1 MTINS
6 VLTIIQT
13 IVDISLVWMLIYF
26 VLKNLKNN
34 VKMILIFKGVL
45 IIIILKLLSDYVF
58 KLTTLGYLLEYVK
71 MWGPLALIIIF
82 QPEIRNILEQLGRKQ
97 IITNH
102 RTLTMDEREKVV
114 YEITNAVDYLR
125 KARMGGLIV
134 IEREI
139 SLNQYIERSK
149 NLYADISSELLIS
162 IFFPRNPLH
171 DGGVIIQ
178 GDKIAC
184 AGAVFPISLNNKIN
198 KKLGTRHRAALGISE
213 EADCIAIIISD
224 MRYGLHTVDY
234 FALTIHT
241 VGPIWNAGRNREEE
255 LLANCYFNS
264 MKLAMDN
271 GIRSIAFPSISTG
284 AYGFPVEL
292 AAKIA
297 VHTVNRFLQ
306 DNPDSFDLVEW
317 VLFDTQTESV

>member
-34 VKMILIFKGVL
+34 IKMILIFKGVL

-125 KARMGGLIV
+125 KARMCGLIV

-213 EADCIAIIISD
+213 EADCIAIIISEETGKVSIAMNGVLNYNLSLDD
-224 MRYGLHTVDY
+224 MRMIL
-234 FALTIHT
+234 I
-241 VGPIWNAGRNREEE
+241 EE
-255 LLANCYFNS
+255 L
-264 MKLAMDN
+264 KPK
-271 GIRSIAFPSISTG
+271 R
-284 AYGFPVEL
+284 EL
-292 AAKIA
+292 LLDEDLDDESEDAK
-297 VHTVNRFLQ
+297 N
-306 DNPDSFDLVEW
+306 E
-317 VLFDTQTESV
+317 

>member
-34 VKMILIFKGVL
+34 IKMILIFKGVL

-213 EADCIAIIISD
+213 EADCIAIIISEETGKVSIAMNGVLNYNLSLDD
-224 MRYGLHTVDY
+224 MRMIL
-234 FALTIHT
+234 I
-241 VGPIWNAGRNREEE
+241 EE
-255 LLANCYFNS
+255 L
-264 MKLAMDN
+264 KPK
-271 GIRSIAFPSISTG
+271 R
-284 AYGFPVEL
+284 EL
-292 AAKIA
+292 LLDEDLDDESGDAK
-297 VHTVNRFLQ
+297 N
-306 DNPDSFDLVEW
+306 E
-317 VLFDTQTESV
+317 

>member
-213 EADCIAIIISD
+213 EADCIAIIISEETGKISIAMNGVLNYNLSLDD
-224 MRYGLHTVDY
+224 MRMIL
-234 FALTIHT
+234 I
-241 VGPIWNAGRNREEE
+241 EE
-255 LLANCYFNS
+255 L
-264 MKLAMDN
+264 KPK
-271 GIRSIAFPSISTG
+271 R
-284 AYGFPVEL
+284 EL
-292 AAKIA
+292 LLDEDLDDESEDAK
-297 VHTVNRFLQ
+297 N
-306 DNPDSFDLVEW
+306 E
-317 VLFDTQTESV
+317 

>member
-213 EADCIAIIISD
+213 EADCIAIIISEETGKVSIAMNGVLNYNLSLDD
-224 MRYGLHTVDY
+224 MRMIL
-234 FALTIHT
+234 I
-241 VGPIWNAGRNREEE
+241 EE
-255 LLANCYFNS
+255 L
-264 MKLAMDN
+264 KPK
-271 GIRSIAFPSISTG
+271 R
-284 AYGFPVEL
+284 EL
-292 AAKIA
+292 LLDEDLDDESEDAK
-297 VHTVNRFLQ
+297 
-306 DNPDSFDLVEW
+306 
-317 VLFDTQTESV
+317 